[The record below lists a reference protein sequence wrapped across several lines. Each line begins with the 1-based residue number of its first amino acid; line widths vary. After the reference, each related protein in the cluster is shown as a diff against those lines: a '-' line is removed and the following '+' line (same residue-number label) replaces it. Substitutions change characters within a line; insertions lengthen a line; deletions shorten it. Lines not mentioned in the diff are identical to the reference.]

1 MAINLPRMPA
11 SISRKESTVPKYLLI
26 LALSCTAIGAA
37 TLVSAQSTG
46 GGADLAKKLSNPVA
60 DLISVPFQYNY
71 NSGYGA
77 DGDGD
82 QSYVNIQPVIPISI
96 SPTWNLISRT
106 IIPLVHQDGIIPGE
120 GSQSGFGNIVQS
132 FFFSP
137 KAPTSGGLIWGAG
150 PVIQIPIA
158 SDDIAPD
165 QWALG
170 ATGVVL
176 KQSGPWT
183 YGALGNHLWSVSGEK
198 EYGDQSATF
207 LQPFLAYTTPKA
219 TSFSL
224 NTESTYNWETED
236 WSVPINIS
244 VAQVVKIGKQPVQF
258 SLGAR
263 YWATSPEGGPEDW
276 GARFQVTLLF
286 PK

>member
-1 MAINLPRMPA
+1 MFNQLKVSALVCGLLCAA
-11 SISRKESTVPKYLLI
+11 S
-26 LALSCTAIGAA
+26 LA
-37 TLVSAQSTG
+37 SAQSGG

-71 NSGYGA
+71 NNGYGA
-77 DGDGD
+77 DGEGQ
-82 QSYVNIQPVIPISI
+82 QSYVNVQPVIPISI
-96 SPTWNLISRT
+96 SPNWNVISRT
-106 IIPLVHQDGIIPGE
+106 IIPLIDQDGVIPGM
-120 GSQSGFGNIVQS
+120 GSQSGVGNITQS

-137 KAPTSGGLIWGAG
+137 KAPTKGGLVWGVG
-150 PVIQIPIA
+150 PVIQLPTA
-158 SDDIAPD
+158 SDDLAPD

-170 ATGVVL
+170 ITGVAL

-183 YGALGNHLWSVSGEK
+183 IGALGNHLWSVSGED
-198 EYGDQSATF
+198 EYGKLSATF
-207 LQPFLAYTTPKA
+207 LQPFLSYTTPKA
-219 TSFSL
+219 TSFSI
-224 NTESTYNWETED
+224 NTESIYNWETEE
-236 WSVPINIS
+236 WSVPINIA

-263 YWATSPEGGPEDW
+263 YWAKSPQDGPDGW